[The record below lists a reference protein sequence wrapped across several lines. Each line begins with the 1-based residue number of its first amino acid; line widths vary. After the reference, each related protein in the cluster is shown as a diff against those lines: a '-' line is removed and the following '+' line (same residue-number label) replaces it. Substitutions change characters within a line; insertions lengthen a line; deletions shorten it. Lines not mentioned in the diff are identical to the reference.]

1 MEKFLTEN
9 QTPTIQD
16 IINQNLSQGSNIKTD
31 SNLSSESNTST
42 ELDINKSSTL
52 STLLENFENLNGI
65 KKLAVSLL
73 FLKITLLSSLLSIVF
88 VFYGDYLLTK
98 YNIENRFP
106 KLGKIIQLRKKY
118 TRYYLVLS
126 SIIIITVIFT
136 EIVLCIS
143 ILSL

>member
-106 KLGKIIQLRKKY
+106 KLGKIIQLRKNIQD
-118 TRYYLVLS
+118 
-126 SIIIITVIFT
+126 II
-136 EIVLCIS
+136 
-143 ILSL
+143 